1 MLPLQS
7 LGSQRLPGRCW
18 SCRCSRSVDHNGYL
32 VAVVAVIWVL
42 SAVDHNNYLVAVVS
56 VILVLPVDAL
66 PPRLRFLSGQ
76 PLR

>member
-1 MLPLQS
+1 MHFQ
-7 LGSQRLPGRCW
+7 
-18 SCRCSRSVDHNGYL
+18 VEHNGYL

-42 SAVDHNNYLVAVVS
+42 SAVDHNGYLVAIVV

-66 PPRLRFLSGQ
+66 PSQLRFLSGQ